1 MGLNPEAWLRE
12 QQKNG
17 ERWYRRKTADI
28 DAAKRNFEEKG
39 QEFWNNGTRLGNA
52 VAAETQ
58 QKLQQIGQ
66 VAAREAQKTRADISG
81 IVTREPASQQ
91 MVKTAATL
99 SKLRP
104 PTRQDVKD
112 RVGPVLRGASD
123 GATFGLGDRVSA
135 AVRSGVPFTDDW
147 GEHYAENMKAERAQD
162 AFDQQHFPVSR
173 GAGQVAG
180 AVGSMLLTGPAA
192 EIALGSRLVA
202 GLAPRTAAL
211 LKAAAA
217 TRREAPLARGV
228 ADHLRWSS
236 YAAGGGAALGGGSQL
251 AVDAAQG
258 RLSAPKDVAAAMV
271 GGAADGV
278 GTMYLG
284 PARGGAIGGGTTAA
298 AGDLLDGQLPS
309 VGHVLNGA
317 HAGYLT
323 GNVIGTVGKIA
334 SQALPSNIYFNPE
347 AAAAWR
353 ATQAKRVAAGLPA
366 NKTPW
371 LRDKGSLGDRLSEM
385 RSRLEFEGVGN
396 RQTRFDVSK
405 RYTVADHVTDT
416 GRPVE
421 AKFGAGAK
429 LSRAQRLAAAE
440 FDGYRVDHFLPR
452 DIGKLLALPITAF
465 ANPLYGSA
473 RSDRR

>member
-1 MGLNPEAWLRE
+1 MEPDPEAWLRE

-17 ERWYRRKTADI
+17 ERWYRRTTADI
-28 DAAKRNFEEKG
+28 GAAKRNVEEKG
-39 QEFWNNGTRLGNA
+39 RKIWNDGTRLGNA
-52 VAAETQ
+52 VKAETQ
-58 QKLQQIGQ
+58 EKLRQIGQ
-66 VAAREAQKTRADISG
+66 AAQREAPKIKADISG
-81 IVTREPASQQ
+81 IVTRDPASHHI
-91 MVKTAATL
+91 MKTAETL

-104 PTRQDVKD
+104 PTRQEVGE

-123 GATFGLGDRVSA
+123 GATFGLGDRISA
-135 AVRSGVPFTDDW
+135 AARSGVPFTDDW
-147 GEHYAENMKAERAQD
+147 GEHYAANMKAERAQD

-180 AVGSMLLTGPAA
+180 VVGSMLLTGPAA

-258 RLSAPKDVAAAMV
+258 RLSAPKDIAAAMV

-298 AGDLLDGQLPS
+298 AGDLIDGQLPS
-309 VGHVLNGA
+309 AGHVLNGA

-334 SQALPSNIYFNPE
+334 AQALPSSIYFKPE

-353 ATQAKRVAAGLPA
+353 AAQVKRVAAGQPA

-385 RSRLEFEGVGN
+385 RSRLEFEGVSN
-396 RQTRFDVSK
+396 RQKRFDLSK
-405 RYTVADHVTDT
+405 RYTVADHVTDA

-421 AKFGAGAK
+421 AKFGAGAA
-429 LSRAQRLAAAE
+429 LSPAQRLAVKE
-440 FDGYRVDHFLPR
+440 LDGYRVDHFLPR
-452 DIGKLLALPITAF
+452 DIGKLLAAPATAF
-465 ANPLYGSA
+465 TNLFHGSA